1 MHNIRLAY
9 GNGLR
14 QDIWAEFQ
22 QRFKIPKIIEFY
34 GATESPVAFVN
45 YTNKVGACGR
55 CSPLLVSFKEGFVF
69 SFTIFLVFLF
79 FFKEISNRFSLC

>member
-22 QRFKIPKIIEFY
+22 QRFKIPQIIEFY

-55 CSPLLVSFKEGFVF
+55 CSPILVSFKQGFA
-69 SFTIFLVFLF
+69 FLAHRSRGSPV
-79 FFKEISNRFSLC
+79 SL